1 MILKNC
7 DLTLKALDV
16 KNRIVEG
23 YFSAFGNVDSDGD
36 IIQMGAAAKS
46 IMEQGPGGK
55 NRIKHLYN
63 HWDAVGVIEEL
74 KEDEVGIRFR
84 SKIGTHTLGNDVL
97 AMYSDGII
105 TEHSFGFNTIKSEQ
119 GNIDSKPVR
128 IITELKM
135 WEGSSL
141 DKWGANE
148 NTPVIKSLDDFQRWR
163 ETWLKRYD
171 ALTKALSSRTNYSD
185 ETYENIVVQIQS
197 LKAAFEVTL
206 EKAKPLASTLPI
218 TEPFTQQQKGL
229 NSERLTELF
238 NQIKL

>member
-7 DLTLKALDV
+7 DLTLKELDV

-36 IIQMGAAAKS
+36 IIQKGAASKS
-46 IMEQGPGGK
+46 IMEQGPSGR

-74 KEDEVGIRFR
+74 SEDDLGIRFK

-97 AMYSDGII
+97 AMYADGII

-148 NTPVIKSLDDFQRWR
+148 NTPVIKSIEEFQRWSDI
-163 ETWLKRYD
+163 WLKRYD
-171 ALTKALSSRTNYSD
+171 TLTKALSNRTNYSE
-185 ETYENIVVQIQS
+185 ETYENIVIQIQS
-197 LKAAFEVTL
+197 LKAAFEITL
-206 EKAKPLASTLPI
+206 EKAKPLASTTQNI
-218 TEPFTQQQKGL
+218 EPLIQQQKGL
-229 NSERLTELF
+229 NSEKLTELF